1 MGNFINELFKH
12 IKFRKDRDERIIE
25 MISFSSVLLAILND
39 CKRYIDDYY
48 SVGIMIGACSGFIYC
63 LVLMRMYVSVGQ
75 FFPKRIVRDCIK
87 VLAAI
92 MLGFYCYVLIG
103 ITVLSRDKINSY
115 IIRPIPF
122 STWGTDQWHL
132 TLWVENILM
141 LIPMAVLLYILWK
154 PFRKIGCAVCIG
166 FLFSFTIE
174 CIQLLTQLGKFETDD
189 IMNNVFGTLIGFA
202 ICKCVDRKLPLSMD
216 S

>member
-1 MGNFINELFKH
+1 MKEY
-12 IKFRKDRDERIIE
+12 IE

-39 CKRYIDDYY
+39 CKRYIDDYF
-48 SVGIMIGACSGFIYC
+48 SIGIMIGAFSGCIYC
-63 LVLMRMYVSVGQ
+63 LVLIHMYVSARQ
-75 FFPKRIVRDCIK
+75 FFPKRIVGDCIK

-103 ITVLSRDKINSY
+103 MTVLSRDKINSY

-122 STWGTDQWHL
+122 CTWGTDQWHL

-154 PFRKIGCAVCIG
+154 PFRKTRCAVGIG

-189 IMNNVFGTLIGFA
+189 IMNNVFGILIGFG
-202 ICKCVDRKLPLSMD
+202 ICKCIDRKLSLSMD
-216 S
+216 SR

>member
-1 MGNFINELFKH
+1 
-12 IKFRKDRDERIIE
+12 
-25 MISFSSVLLAILND
+25 MISFSSALLAILKD

-48 SVGIMIGACSGFIYC
+48 SAGIMVGVFSGCIYY
-63 LVLMRMYVSVGQ
+63 LVLIRRYVSVRQ
-75 FFPKRIVRDCIK
+75 FFPKGIVRDCIK
-87 VLAAI
+87 VLTAI

-141 LIPMAVLLYILWK
+141 LIPMAVFLYILWK
-154 PFRKIGCAVCIG
+154 PFRKVGCAVSIG

-189 IMNNVFGTLIGFA
+189 IMNNVFGTLIGFG
-202 ICKCVDRKLPLSMD
+202 ICKCVDRKQSLLMD
-216 S
+216 PR